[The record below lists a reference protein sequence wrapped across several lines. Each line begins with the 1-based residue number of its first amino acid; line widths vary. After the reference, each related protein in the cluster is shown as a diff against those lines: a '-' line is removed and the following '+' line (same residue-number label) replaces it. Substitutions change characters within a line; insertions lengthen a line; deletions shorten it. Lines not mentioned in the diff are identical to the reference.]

1 MPPPVFIYLSWI
13 SYLCM
18 KSAKRKASCTVIH
31 HNKASAS
38 PKKPVNKE
46 AGCCKSIIN
55 LRLHTLQLNIFV
67 KSLYDSLSSWM
78 SALQVL
84 IPLTALSWCSMF
96 TINNGE
102 LLPSCLSLQRR
113 FYRDSFKVWIPR
125 GIRTYVTM
133 RQPVFPRSGVLV
145 LGGNSIQSLVPST
158 IISQVESLLDSH
170 RIEDAVDLADQRRKK
185 LEGTIS
191 VDEDEAS
198 YRMSSQT
205 ITF

>member
-1 MPPPVFIYLSWI
+1 
-13 SYLCM
+13 
-18 KSAKRKASCTVIH
+18 
-31 HNKASAS
+31 
-38 PKKPVNKE
+38 
-46 AGCCKSIIN
+46 
-55 LRLHTLQLNIFV
+55 
-67 KSLYDSLSSWM
+67 
-78 SALQVL
+78 
-84 IPLTALSWCSMF
+84 
-96 TINNGE
+96 
-102 LLPSCLSLQRR
+102 
-113 FYRDSFKVWIPR
+113 
-125 GIRTYVTM
+125 M